1 MADKM
6 TLATARDFAQQA
18 SRGSLSALG
27 SVLRSLV
34 EDKVADHPIPGPG
47 ITDASDCVYRSSVH
61 RRGDVIVTQILI
73 DLTGLKSAT
82 TDLDIIG
89 EAVTGDDAHLGQ
101 ITAAQNGTILGGKMM
116 CLELP
121 ASLTD
126 IDLYSATVSTGEH
139 EDGIAA
145 LVETALVTKGAAWAI
160 DSVEAFTGVPTAN
173 DYLYLVNGTGDTAD
187 DFTAGKFLIELYGY
201 DA

>member
-1 MADKM
+1 M
-6 TLATARDFAQQA
+6 TIKTRAQFFELFTHNSQYMRDFVDTVCPGALAT
-18 SRGSLSALG
+18 G
-27 SVLRSLV
+27 
-34 EDKVADHPIPGPG
+34 PGAG
-47 ITDASDCVYRSSVH
+47 ITDAADARAKWGVQRI
-61 RRGDVIVTQILI
+61 GDIIRTSLII

-89 EAVTGDDAHLGQ
+89 EAVTGDDASLGQ
-101 ITAAQNGTILGGKMM
+101 IKAIENGTILAGRMT

-139 EDGIAA
+139 EVGIAT
-145 LVETALVTKGAAWAI
+145 LVETALVTAGGAWVNGMTKGFTVVPAA
-160 DSVEAFTGVPTAN
+160 DE
-173 DYLYLVNGTGDTAD
+173 YLYLVNGAADTAD
-187 DFTAGKFLIELYGY
+187 DFTAGKFLIELFGY